1 MSKVID
7 FLKSNI
13 KVIIVFILILC
24 FVIFFFSRNS
34 LKKKTTY
41 TVVDGTIEQSDETNL
56 YVLKNETLVDY
67 DSTQPVTAIVDQGK
81 RTAKG
86 EAIATYK
93 SENYDDN
100 QSKIDD
106 IDKQIQ
112 TLVKDLPPTYS
123 ADISNIDNEIL
134 KYSTQI
140 QNETS
145 YTKMQE
151 YKAKLDELAYKKIT
165 VIANTTPDSSAIRD
179 LVNQREELVNI
190 GKQSSNNIWSPV
202 SGLVTYK
209 IDGLE
214 NSYEY
219 NNIPSYDIQDFENII
234 SKYDGTIN
242 SEFGIKI
249 VDNYNIYFLVKTKRG
264 DNAQYIKQGTNYTIR
279 IADLENK
286 NIRATLI
293 KNIQNEECNYSLF
306 EIDNEIDDV
315 IDYRKLSCEI
325 VWNTF
330 SGMAVPMNAIYNNE
344 EKGYSYVLMVYGAD
358 YVEVPVKILQSSD
371 SIAIVENLT
380 QEELNSIGYTKGFVL
395 ELYDELVIQERS
407 N

>member
-264 DNAQYIKQGTNYTIR
+264 DNDQYIKQGTNYTIR

-306 EIDNEIDDV
+306 EIDNEIDNV

>member
-24 FVIFFFSRNS
+24 FVIFFFSKNS

-41 TVVDGTIEQSDETNL
+41 TVIDGTIEQSDETNL

-81 RTAKG
+81 RTSKG

-93 SENYDDN
+93 SDNYDDN
-100 QSKIDD
+100 QSQIEN

-134 KYSTQI
+134 NYSTQI

-165 VIANTTPDSSAIRD
+165 VIANSTPDSSAIRD

-190 GKQSSNNIWSPV
+190 SKQSSNNIWSPV

-214 NSYEY
+214 NTYEY
-219 NNIPSYDIQDFENII
+219 NNIPNYDTQEFENII
-234 SKYDGTIN
+234 TKYDGTIN
-242 SEFGIKI
+242 SEFKIKI

-264 DNAQYIKQGTNYTIR
+264 DNDQYIKQGTNYTIR
-279 IADLENK
+279 ISDLENK

-293 KNIQNEECNYSLF
+293 KNIQNEEYNYSLF
-306 EIDNEIDDV
+306 EIDNEIDDI

-330 SGMAVPMNAIYNNE
+330 SGMAIPINAIYTSE

-358 YVEVPVKILQSSD
+358 YVEVPIKILQSSD
-371 SIAIVENLT
+371 SIAIVDNLT
-380 QEELNSIGYTKGFVL
+380 QEELDNIGYTRGFIL
-395 ELYDELVIQERS
+395 ELYDELVIQ
-407 N
+407 

>member
-1 MSKVID
+1 MSKVND

-41 TVVDGTIEQSDETNL
+41 TVIDGTIEQSDETNL

-264 DNAQYIKQGTNYTIR
+264 DNDQYIKQGTNYTIR

>member
-264 DNAQYIKQGTNYTIR
+264 DNDQYIKQGTNYTIR

-286 NIRATLI
+286 NICATLI

>member
-67 DSTQPVTAIVDQGK
+67 DSAQPVTAIVDQGK

-219 NNIPSYDIQDFENII
+219 NNISSYDIQDFENII

-264 DNAQYIKQGTNYTIR
+264 DNDQYIKQGTNYTIR

>member
-264 DNAQYIKQGTNYTIR
+264 DNDQYIKQGTNYTIR

>member
-24 FVIFFFSRNS
+24 FVIFFFSKNS

-41 TVVDGTIEQSDETNL
+41 TVIDGTIEQSDETNL

-81 RTAKG
+81 RTSKG

-93 SENYDDN
+93 SDNYDDN
-100 QSKIDD
+100 QSQIEN

-134 KYSTQI
+134 NYSTQI

-165 VIANTTPDSSAIRD
+165 VIANSTPDSSAIRD

-190 GKQSSNNIWSPV
+190 SKQSSNNIWSPV

-214 NSYEY
+214 NTYEY
-219 NNIPSYDIQDFENII
+219 NNIPNYDTQEFENII

-264 DNAQYIKQGTNYTIR
+264 DNDQHIKQGTNYTIR
-279 IADLENK
+279 ISDLENK

-293 KNIQNEECNYSLF
+293 KNIQNEEYNYSLF
-306 EIDNEIDDV
+306 EIDNEIDDI

-330 SGMAVPMNAIYNNE
+330 SGMAIPINAIYTNE

-358 YVEVPVKILQSSD
+358 YVEVPIKILQSSD
-371 SIAIVENLT
+371 SIAIVDNLT
-380 QEELNSIGYTKGFVL
+380 QEELDDIGYTRGFIL
-395 ELYDELVIQERS
+395 ELYDELVIQ
-407 N
+407 

>member
-1 MSKVID
+1 MSKVND

-264 DNAQYIKQGTNYTIR
+264 DNDQYIKQGTNYTIR

>member
-264 DNAQYIKQGTNYTIR
+264 DNDQYIKQGTNYTIK